1 MNREKARKFLGIG
14 LTKEQQE
21 QITEEQVTNFLNEWH
36 KEKEEEKKVFESEI
50 NDLKSQMNKYN
61 DYDDIKKQ
69 LDDINKAKM
78 TEQEKMEL
86 MQKETKQKLADANRI
101 YNTAKAK
108 EILAGLDLD
117 EDLIQLVVSE
127 DAEKTIASANKLK
140 EKFDIQKEN
149 VVKETKESLTSL
161 NLDPTLPNV
170 NQNTNVIDTFEKF
183 GKLSA
188 TEQEKWLNENPNGL
202 ENLI

>member
-1 MNREKARKFLGIG
+1 
-14 LTKEQQE
+14 
-21 QITEEQVTNFLNEWH
+21 
-36 KEKEEEKKVFESEI
+36 
-50 NDLKSQMNKYN
+50 MNKYI

-78 TEQEKMEL
+78 TEQEKIEL
-86 MQKETKQKLADANRI
+86 MQKETKQKLAHANRI

-127 DAEKTIASANKLK
+127 DADKTIASANKLK

-170 NQNTNVIDTFEKF
+170 NQNNVMTLEKF
-183 GKLSA
+183 GNMSA
-188 TEQEKWLNENPNGL
+188 EEQNKWMQENPNGL
-202 ENLI
+202 ENLN